1 MNMELCTREIPPAPT
16 SAMSDQTQNPDTLE
30 LGAWV
35 ARTQV
40 FAAVAGQCSF
50 AQAECLRKI
59 KESDAHKALGLTW
72 EEFCPRYLGLRRS
85 RVDAIIQNVEEFGKP
100 YFRLAELVP
109 ISPET
114 YRAIAPHVADGET
127 IDLGKGQVLELVPE
141 NAAAI
146 RAAIAKLRAA
156 KPERPPDSAFA
167 AEFKSLRRRMRS
179 LFGAYAALTPQ
190 ISYRDD
196 FEELRRIFHEF
207 QTRFDTLE
215 NDLRKRGYVA

>member
-1 MNMELCTREIPPAPT
+1 MTDQSQN
-16 SAMSDQTQNPDTLE
+16 SDTFE

-72 EEFCPRYLGLRRS
+72 EEFCPRYLGLSRS

-114 YRAIAPHVADGET
+114 WRDIAPRVAAGET
-127 IDLGKGQVLELVPE
+127 IDLGDGQVFDLVPE

-146 RAAIAKLRAA
+146 RAAIARLRGRRF
-156 KPERPPDSAFA
+156 RPLPKCDYDT
-167 AEFKSLRRRMRS
+167 EFKSLRRRMRY
-179 LFGAYAALTPQ
+179 LFASFTTLTPQ
-190 ISYRDD
+190 LRSTFDLGEMRQVFD
-196 FEELRRIFHEF
+196 ELRAKCKE
-207 QTRFDTLE
+207 LE
-215 NDLRKRGYVA
+215 NYLRNRGYPV